1 MKLKKRRNLIGKKIK
16 SLIMMLLM
24 VVMVVGALP
33 LSVSAA
39 AQNVTV
45 KKDVTYYPNGAL
57 KSITPIFGWESGK
70 AAANVQLVLM
80 KKQLNSTTA
89 EKPAHGDF
97 TDFGTY
103 GNSFGTYDDAVAYD
117 KGKNGIF
124 GIIAASDT
132 KKVTGGSSDNEL
144 TISLKEGDIP
154 LSDDGYYY
162 IYLWTYYN
170 NHYYPDNL
178 LCVVRVQDGRAQYT
192 AATGRNDYN
201 ENDFSAVVSLDLEA
215 VTFAYAYDAQ
225 RNPSY
230 PAKADTKIVMS
241 RLITPLLADGTRGQN
256 HGSWKFSKA
265 GTYAGMNNTDNIRLQ
280 SVVSKV
286 AEQYELNE
294 KSVVIHELKENETHV
309 AYGVVISYDVLEGY
323 AVFLG
328 DTWNGGAGYL
338 LSLKEISEDPKTIT
352 AGTIATDFIDAEA
365 PNAVFTAEGT
375 NGGTLTDVDISMKY
389 QVVKNSTAGGWIDI
403 SNTSVTLTGLDAGN
417 IIQIKRAGNG
427 TTTKDSPLQEI
438 AVTQAAKP
446 MNLAGVACT
455 TSNQDDGKIT
465 GVDNTMEYK
474 LSAASGWTAV
484 TESTLTGLSNGTYQV
499 RVKANETV
507 LASESAVIEIG
518 KHIHVG
524 TLSEKVEA
532 KCEEAGSKPYYS
544 CECGKYF
551 EDADCITEI
560 TDLANWKV
568 IPATGHTG
576 GTATCKTKAQCEVCG
591 MEYGEFA
598 SHTMSANYEA
608 ENADPEKHY
617 HVCSVCKAKDD
628 AGEDH
633 SWNVDAATEET
644 DKHCEICGY
653 VAEAKLDHVHV
664 GTLSEKVEAKCE
676 EAGSKPYYSCEC
688 GKYFE
693 DADCITEIT
702 DLANWKVIP
711 ATGHTGGTAT
721 CKTKA
726 QCEVCGME
734 YGEFASHTMSANYEA
749 ENADPEKHYH
759 VCSVCKAKDD
769 AGEDHSWNVDAATE
783 ETDKHC
789 EICGYVAEAK
799 LDHVHV
805 GTLSEKVEAKCEE
818 AGSKPYYSCECGK
831 YFEDADCITEI
842 TDLANWKVIPATGH
856 TPKPDDGDCTTAITC
871 RVCGRETTAARSAH
885 TGGTATCKAKSQC
898 EVCGMEYGELAA
910 HTWDE
915 GIVTKQPTASVR
927 GEKVFT
933 CTAADCQATRTESI
947 HKLEPSIIKGENGV
961 WTQGSNQGLSFLSD
975 AAFADLL
982 NVAVDGTVIEQKNY
996 TAVSG
1001 SIIVELKPEY
1011 LTTLAAGKH
1020 TLAIH
1025 SASGSAQTE
1034 FTIKGK
1040 EASSADQDI
1049 NSQKPT
1055 SADQKV
1061 TAVETGDADF
1071 PMMWVLALAVSF
1083 VGIICISARK
1093 HRNS

>member
-1 MKLKKRRNLIGKKIK
+1 M
-16 SLIMMLLM
+16 
-24 VVMVVGALP
+24 
-33 LSVSAA
+33 
-39 AQNVTV
+39 
-45 KKDVTYYPNGAL
+45 
-57 KSITPIFGWESGK
+57 
-70 AAANVQLVLM
+70 
-80 KKQLNSTTA
+80 
-89 EKPAHGDF
+89 
-97 TDFGTY
+97 
-103 GNSFGTYDDAVAYD
+103 
-117 KGKNGIF
+117 
-124 GIIAASDT
+124 
-132 KKVTGGSSDNEL
+132 
-144 TISLKEGDIP
+144 
-154 LSDDGYYY
+154 
-162 IYLWTYYN
+162 
-170 NHYYPDNL
+170 
-178 LCVVRVQDGRAQYT
+178 
-192 AATGRNDYN
+192 
-201 ENDFSAVVSLDLEA
+201 
-215 VTFAYAYDAQ
+215 
-225 RNPSY
+225 
-230 PAKADTKIVMS
+230 MS

-617 HVCSVCKAKDD
+617 HVCSVCEVKDD
-628 AGEDH
+628 AGE
-633 SWNVDAATEET
+633 N
-644 DKHCEICGY
+644 
-653 VAEAKLDHVHV
+653 
-664 GTLSEKVEAKCE
+664 
-676 EAGSKPYYSCEC
+676 
-688 GKYFE
+688 
-693 DADCITEIT
+693 
-702 DLANWKVIP
+702 
-711 ATGHTGGTAT
+711 
-721 CKTKA
+721 
-726 QCEVCGME
+726 
-734 YGEFASHTMSANYEA
+734 
-749 ENADPEKHYH
+749 
-759 VCSVCKAKDD
+759 
-769 AGEDHSWNVDAATE
+769 HSWNVDAATE

>member
-544 CECGKYF
+544 CGCG
-551 EDADCITEI
+551 E
-560 TDLANWKV
+560 
-568 IPATGHTG
+568 
-576 GTATCKTKAQCEVCG
+576 
-591 MEYGEFA
+591 
-598 SHTMSANYEA
+598 
-608 ENADPEKHY
+608 
-617 HVCSVCKAKDD
+617 
-628 AGEDH
+628 
-633 SWNVDAATEET
+633 
-644 DKHCEICGY
+644 
-653 VAEAKLDHVHV
+653 
-664 GTLSEKVEAKCE
+664 
-676 EAGSKPYYSCEC
+676 
-688 GKYFE
+688 YFE

>member
-1 MKLKKRRNLIGKKIK
+1 
-16 SLIMMLLM
+16 
-24 VVMVVGALP
+24 
-33 LSVSAA
+33 
-39 AQNVTV
+39 
-45 KKDVTYYPNGAL
+45 
-57 KSITPIFGWESGK
+57 
-70 AAANVQLVLM
+70 
-80 KKQLNSTTA
+80 
-89 EKPAHGDF
+89 
-97 TDFGTY
+97 
-103 GNSFGTYDDAVAYD
+103 
-117 KGKNGIF
+117 
-124 GIIAASDT
+124 
-132 KKVTGGSSDNEL
+132 
-144 TISLKEGDIP
+144 
-154 LSDDGYYY
+154 
-162 IYLWTYYN
+162 
-170 NHYYPDNL
+170 
-178 LCVVRVQDGRAQYT
+178 
-192 AATGRNDYN
+192 
-201 ENDFSAVVSLDLEA
+201 
-215 VTFAYAYDAQ
+215 
-225 RNPSY
+225 
-230 PAKADTKIVMS
+230 
-241 RLITPLLADGTRGQN
+241 
-256 HGSWKFSKA
+256 
-265 GTYAGMNNTDNIRLQ
+265 
-280 SVVSKV
+280 
-286 AEQYELNE
+286 
-294 KSVVIHELKENETHV
+294 
-309 AYGVVISYDVLEGY
+309 
-323 AVFLG
+323 
-328 DTWNGGAGYL
+328 
-338 LSLKEISEDPKTIT
+338 
-352 AGTIATDFIDAEA
+352 
-365 PNAVFTAEGT
+365 
-375 NGGTLTDVDISMKY
+375 
-389 QVVKNSTAGGWIDI
+389 
-403 SNTSVTLTGLDAGN
+403 
-417 IIQIKRAGNG
+417 
-427 TTTKDSPLQEI
+427 
-438 AVTQAAKP
+438 
-446 MNLAGVACT
+446 
-455 TSNQDDGKIT
+455 
-465 GVDNTMEYK
+465 
-474 LSAASGWTAV
+474 
-484 TESTLTGLSNGTYQV
+484 
-499 RVKANETV
+499 
-507 LASESAVIEIG
+507 
-518 KHIHVG
+518 
-524 TLSEKVEA
+524 
-532 KCEEAGSKPYYS
+532 
-544 CECGKYF
+544 
-551 EDADCITEI
+551 
-560 TDLANWKV
+560 
-568 IPATGHTG
+568 
-576 GTATCKTKAQCEVCG
+576 
-591 MEYGEFA
+591 
-598 SHTMSANYEA
+598 
-608 ENADPEKHY
+608 
-617 HVCSVCKAKDD
+617 
-628 AGEDH
+628 
-633 SWNVDAATEET
+633 
-644 DKHCEICGY
+644 
-653 VAEAKLDHVHV
+653 
-664 GTLSEKVEAKCE
+664 
-676 EAGSKPYYSCEC
+676 
-688 GKYFE
+688 
-693 DADCITEIT
+693 
-702 DLANWKVIP
+702 
-711 ATGHTGGTAT
+711 
-721 CKTKA
+721 
-726 QCEVCGME
+726 ME

>member
-417 IIQIKRAGNG
+417 IIQIKRPDRLRICLGHFFH
-427 TTTKDSPLQEI
+427 
-438 AVTQAAKP
+438 
-446 MNLAGVACT
+446 
-455 TSNQDDGKIT
+455 
-465 GVDNTMEYK
+465 
-474 LSAASGWTAV
+474 
-484 TESTLTGLSNGTYQV
+484 
-499 RVKANETV
+499 
-507 LASESAVIEIG
+507 IE
-518 KHIHVG
+518 
-524 TLSEKVEA
+524 
-532 KCEEAGSKPYYS
+532 
-544 CECGKYF
+544 
-551 EDADCITEI
+551 
-560 TDLANWKV
+560 
-568 IPATGHTG
+568 
-576 GTATCKTKAQCEVCG
+576 
-591 MEYGEFA
+591 
-598 SHTMSANYEA
+598 
-608 ENADPEKHY
+608 
-617 HVCSVCKAKDD
+617 
-628 AGEDH
+628 
-633 SWNVDAATEET
+633 
-644 DKHCEICGY
+644 
-653 VAEAKLDHVHV
+653 
-664 GTLSEKVEAKCE
+664 
-676 EAGSKPYYSCEC
+676 
-688 GKYFE
+688 
-693 DADCITEIT
+693 
-702 DLANWKVIP
+702 
-711 ATGHTGGTAT
+711 
-721 CKTKA
+721 
-726 QCEVCGME
+726 
-734 YGEFASHTMSANYEA
+734 
-749 ENADPEKHYH
+749 
-759 VCSVCKAKDD
+759 
-769 AGEDHSWNVDAATE
+769 
-783 ETDKHC
+783 
-789 EICGYVAEAK
+789 
-799 LDHVHV
+799 
-805 GTLSEKVEAKCEE
+805 
-818 AGSKPYYSCECGK
+818 
-831 YFEDADCITEI
+831 
-842 TDLANWKVIPATGH
+842 
-856 TPKPDDGDCTTAITC
+856 
-871 RVCGRETTAARSAH
+871 
-885 TGGTATCKAKSQC
+885 
-898 EVCGMEYGELAA
+898 
-910 HTWDE
+910 
-915 GIVTKQPTASVR
+915 
-927 GEKVFT
+927 
-933 CTAADCQATRTESI
+933 
-947 HKLEPSIIKGENGV
+947 
-961 WTQGSNQGLSFLSD
+961 
-975 AAFADLL
+975 
-982 NVAVDGTVIEQKNY
+982 
-996 TAVSG
+996 
-1001 SIIVELKPEY
+1001 
-1011 LTTLAAGKH
+1011 
-1020 TLAIH
+1020 
-1025 SASGSAQTE
+1025 
-1034 FTIKGK
+1034 
-1040 EASSADQDI
+1040 
-1049 NSQKPT
+1049 
-1055 SADQKV
+1055 
-1061 TAVETGDADF
+1061 
-1071 PMMWVLALAVSF
+1071 
-1083 VGIICISARK
+1083 
-1093 HRNS
+1093 